1 MPRYLSLFKYNAEGR
16 KGLMKEKAAAREAAL
31 KLTIESAGG
40 KLELI
45 YWAAPGGEYS
55 GINIGEFPDAGSC
68 AAVVGLIE
76 ATGMFS
82 EIKVIELLTA
92 SEIADG
98 QKPRHETVQ
107 LLGRC
112 RCLGLPRLPSR
123 CERARGPLNH
133 SGLRNGYLLGVRR
146 SSNHTSDWVVIQSV
160 AEE

>member
-82 EIKVIELLTA
+82 EIKTTLLLFLIQFNRDHKCDT
-92 SEIADG
+92 
-98 QKPRHETVQ
+98 
-107 LLGRC
+107 
-112 RCLGLPRLPSR
+112 
-123 CERARGPLNH
+123 
-133 SGLRNGYLLGVRR
+133 
-146 SSNHTSDWVVIQSV
+146 SNPCP
-160 AEE
+160 

>member
-55 GINIGEFPDAGSC
+55 GIGEFPDAGSC

-92 SEIADG
+92 GEID
-98 QKPRHETVQ
+98 
-107 LLGRC
+107 
-112 RCLGLPRLPSR
+112 LGLGKSVTY
-123 CERARGPLNH
+123 RAPG
-133 SGLRNGYLLGVRR
+133 
-146 SSNHTSDWVVIQSV
+146 
-160 AEE
+160 A